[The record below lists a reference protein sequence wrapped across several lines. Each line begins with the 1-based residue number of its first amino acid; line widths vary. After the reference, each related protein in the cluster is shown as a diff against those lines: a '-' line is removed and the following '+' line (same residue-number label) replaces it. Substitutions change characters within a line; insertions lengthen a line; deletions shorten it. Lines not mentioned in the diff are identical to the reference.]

1 MMSRRGQASA
11 VGDRRRFH
19 EAAELIVRLF
29 PSEVYPAVAD
39 VAGGK
44 GKLAGKLMARGYR
57 ATIIDPRRSRKHPK
71 GARRLSD
78 VFLAG
83 MAHRY
88 DLLVGLHPDGAT
100 EALAESA
107 RRRPV
112 VIIPCCLHQW
122 DGPERGDVEDRIRA
136 RWTRLGLAWRETVL
150 PIRGRALALSCP

>member
-1 MMSRRGQASA
+1 M
-11 VGDRRRFH
+11 GDRRRFH
-19 EAAELIVRLF
+19 EVAELVLELF
-29 PSEVYPAVAD
+29 PPDTHRTVAD

-44 GKLAGKLMARGYR
+44 GKLAGKLMARGYM

-78 VFLAG
+78 VFLPG

-100 EALAESA
+100 EALAEAA

-112 VIIPCCLHQW
+112 VIVPCCLHQW
-122 DGPERGDVEDRIRA
+122 DGPEEGDLEDRIRA
-136 RWTRLGLAWRETVL
+136 RWTRLGLTWRETVL
-150 PIRGRALALSCP
+150 PIRGKALAFSCP